1 MTSTDETE
9 ARRRLQALVDKY
21 GGPTRLGDAAG
32 MSKSWISSVTTGA
45 KPFRVAARA
54 KLEDALNL
62 PRGYFADEDGAAP
75 GPGVMSLPVKTW
87 DDISGAGTGDR
98 VLVAKAL
105 SPRAFA
111 LLMDSDAMLSRSIL
125 DRSIPPGVHVI
136 IEPDHAFGPGDDVLV
151 QFEPGSRPC
160 IRRVLV
166 DGPTTYV
173 KPLNQDYAELT
184 KVRGKVRVL
193 GRVMGMVADL

>member
-1 MTSTDETE
+1 MDSTDDTE
-9 ARRRLQALVDKY
+9 ARRRLQALVTKY
-21 GGPTRLGDAAG
+21 EGPTKLADAAG
-32 MSKSWISSVTTGA
+32 MSKSWISSLTTGA
-45 KPFRVAARA
+45 KPFRVAART

-62 PRGYFADEDGAAP
+62 PRGYFADEDAAAP
-75 GPGVMSLPVKTW
+75 GPGVVALPVKRW
-87 DDISGAGTGDR
+87 EDIDGAGTGER
-98 VLVAKAL
+98 VMVAKAM

-125 DRSIPPGVHVI
+125 DKSIPPGVFVL
-136 IEPDHAFGPGDDVLV
+136 IEPGHAYGPGDDVLA
-151 QFEPGSRPC
+151 QFEPGSRAC

-166 DGPTTYV
+166 DGPNTYL